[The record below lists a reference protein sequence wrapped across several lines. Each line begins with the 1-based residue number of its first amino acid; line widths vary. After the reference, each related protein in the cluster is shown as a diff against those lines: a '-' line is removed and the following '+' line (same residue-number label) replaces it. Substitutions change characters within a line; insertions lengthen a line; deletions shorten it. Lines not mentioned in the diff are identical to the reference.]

1 MAHCRLQGNRGS
13 KLRWH
18 TFSRCWFQTNT
29 TAQGCVKP
37 YFRLLT
43 SFLPLSICAAPSRG
57 AAAAEGNDALCAID
71 VGLNFGPSTIYSI
84 DAADLN
90 SLPVAALEEEE
101 EEEAAGDWDT
111 AVRRPRMPVGT
122 RVFVDEGT
130 APGVRGPRTFPFF
143 AVVSRHLSNTSR
155 CWFQTNTTAQAACG
169 STRGMDRA
177 GIGVFS
183 EVTGACRELK
193 IHHFLP
199 FDCSPPSQYNLWG
212 LCSFYFA

>member
-1 MAHCRLQGNRGS
+1 MSAIVLHR
-13 KLRWH
+13 
-18 TFSRCWFQTNT
+18 
-29 TAQGCVKP
+29 CVKP
-37 YFRLLT
+37 FFHLLT

-57 AAAAEGNDALCAID
+57 AAAEEGNDALCAID
-71 VGLNFGPSTIYSI
+71 VGLSFEPSTENGI

-90 SLPVAALEEEE
+90 SLPVAVSTAALEEEEEEE

-111 AVRRPRMPVGT
+111 AVRGPRMRVGT

-143 AVVSRHLSNTSR
+143 AVVSSHLSNFSR

-193 IHHFLP
+193 IYHFLP
-199 FDCSPPSQYNLWG
+199 FDCSPPCQYNLWG
-212 LCSFYFA
+212 FCSFYFA

>member
-1 MAHCRLQGNRGS
+1 MSAIVLHR
-13 KLRWH
+13 
-18 TFSRCWFQTNT
+18 
-29 TAQGCVKP
+29 CVKP
-37 YFRLLT
+37 FFRLLT

-57 AAAAEGNDALCAID
+57 AAAEEGNDALCAID
-71 VGLNFGPSTIYSI
+71 VGLSVEPSTENGI

-90 SLPVAALEEEE
+90 SLPVAVSTAALEEE

-111 AVRRPRMPVGT
+111 AVRGRRRRVGA

-130 APGVRGPRTFPFF
+130 APGVRGPRTFHFF
-143 AVVSRHLSNTSR
+143 AIVSSHLSNYSS
-155 CWFQTNTTAQAACG
+155 CWFQTHTTAQVAYG

-193 IHHFLP
+193 YILFLAL
-199 FDCSPPSQYNLWG
+199 DCSPPCQYNLWG
-212 LCSFYFA
+212 FCSFYFA

>member
-1 MAHCRLQGNRGS
+1 MPKPTPLALVSAIVLHR
-13 KLRWH
+13 
-18 TFSRCWFQTNT
+18 
-29 TAQGCVKP
+29 CVKP
-37 YFRLLT
+37 FFRLLT

-71 VGLNFGPSTIYSI
+71 VGLNFDPSTENGI

-90 SLPVAALEEEE
+90 SLPVAVSTAAL

-111 AVRRPRMPVGT
+111 AVRGPRMRVGT

-130 APGVRGPRTFPFF
+130 APGVRAPRTFPFF
-143 AVVSRHLSNTSR
+143 AVVSSHLSNFSR

-183 EVTGACRELK
+183 EVTGACRKLK
-193 IHHFLP
+193 YILFLAL
-199 FDCSPPSQYNLWG
+199 DSSPPCQYNLWG
-212 LCSFYFA
+212 FCSFYFA